1 MSDVNFEQML
11 ESSFKNIS
19 QGEKI
24 KGTVLSVHP
33 DYIALNLGYKHDG
46 ILKKEN
52 YSFDE
57 TVDLTKEVKVGDE
70 LEAIV
75 LKVNDG
81 EGQVALSRKELI
93 ADMYNDKIKKWVEDK
108 TILTGKVT
116 NVVKG
121 GLSCIIEN
129 GIRVFIPASL
139 VSETFEKNL
148 SKYQDQEIDFTIIE
162 FDPSKNR
169 TIGDR
174 KTLLKKIREEKW
186 NALMSQIN
194 EGDIVEGTVK
204 NLADFGA
211 FIDIGGADGLLHV
224 SEISWGKM
232 KNPKKVFNVGDKV
245 KVMIKSINDKK
256 ISLTAKFPEDNPW
269 ILASVN
275 FERGKVVKGR
285 VERITEYGAFV
296 SLTENIDGLLH
307 ISELSYDKIKKVEDV
322 LKVGQEIEVK
332 VLSIDPE
339 NKKISLSLKA
349 LQEPPAKE
357 QKKEDAD
364 IVDVNIEEYGK
375 RLEEEANKQNSE
387 TEQK

>member
-1 MSDVNFEQML
+1 M
-11 ESSFKNIS
+11 
-19 QGEKI
+19 
-24 KGTVLSVHP
+24 
-33 DYIALNLGYKHDG
+33 GYKHDG

-275 FERGKVVKGR
+275 FE
-285 VERITEYGAFV
+285 
-296 SLTENIDGLLH
+296 SC
-307 ISELSYDKIKKVEDV
+307 
-322 LKVGQEIEVK
+322 
-332 VLSIDPE
+332 
-339 NKKISLSLKA
+339 
-349 LQEPPAKE
+349 
-357 QKKEDAD
+357 
-364 IVDVNIEEYGK
+364 K
-375 RLEEEANKQNSE
+375 RKS
-387 TEQK
+387 

>member
-1 MSDVNFEQML
+1 MSEVNFEQML
-11 ESSFKNIS
+11 ENSFKKIS
-19 QGEKI
+19 QGERI

-33 DYIALNLGYKHDG
+33 DYIALNLGYKADG

-52 YSFDE
+52 YSFDDNI
-57 TVDLTKEVKVGDE
+57 DLTKEVKVGDE
-70 LEAIV
+70 IEAVI

-81 EGQVALSRKELI
+81 EGQVSLSRREI
-93 ADMYNDKIKKWVEDK
+93 ISDMYNDKIKKWVEDK
-108 TILTGKVT
+108 TILTGKVVK
-116 NVVKG
+116 VVKG
-121 GLSCIIEN
+121 GLSCVIEN
-129 GIRVFIPASL
+129 GIKVFIPASL
-139 VSETFEKNL
+139 VSENFEKNL
-148 SKYQDQEIDFTIIE
+148 DKYQDQNIDFTIIE

-204 NLADFGA
+204 NVADFGA

-224 SEISWGKM
+224 SEIGWGKM

-269 ILASVN
+269 IIASVN
-275 FERGKVVKGR
+275 FAKGKVIKGK

-296 SLTENIDGLLH
+296 SLSENIDGLLH
-307 ISELSYDKIKKVEDV
+307 ISELSYDKVKKVEDV

-332 VLSIDPE
+332 VLTIDPE

-349 LQEPPAKE
+349 LQEPPVKE
-357 QKKEDAD
+357 ENKENSD

-375 RLEEEANKQNSE
+375 KLEEEANRQNQNE
-387 TEQK
+387 TN